1 MISRHVRKF
10 ALWQGFSA
18 GVTTMSGGAALADL
32 IGLRA
37 MGMLILSWGS
47 VQASVNAYLSA
58 ISVRAPYDAQNDRS
72 ASTQ

>member
-1 MISRHVRKF
+1 
-10 ALWQGFSA
+10 
-18 GVTTMSGGAALADL
+18 MSGGAALADL